1 MMCMQAQLGS
11 EEPGEGLEEDV
22 GSQMCVC
29 VGGED
34 RKFCRNLWVSLLLL
48 HPRLEDSLCGC

>member
-1 MMCMQAQLGS
+1 MQAQLGS